1 MTKCP
6 ECKKDVSESAAA
18 CPSCGHP
25 VNAAKKELEKKKG
38 CGGCLV
44 ILGILALLAG
54 LATFIGARKQA
65 SDLIGTTWENY
76 GSERVATDE
85 ALAKAAGHGSYSDYL
100 TEQNQS
106 SGLFF
111 VAVGVGLAIVGY
123 KMYKKNTPKN
133 VLVQRECHIWVKALS
148 YSSD

>member
-1 MTKCP
+1 MIKCP
-6 ECKKDVSESAAA
+6 ECKKDVSEAAAA

-25 VNAAKKELEKKKG
+25 VAQTVNAAQKEKEKLEKKQG

-54 LATFIGARKQA
+54 LATFIGARKSA
-65 SDLIGTTWENY
+65 GDLIQSTSENF

-85 ALAKAAGHGSYSDYL
+85 ALAKAAGHGSYSDFL

-106 SGLFF
+106 SGGLFI
-111 VAVGVGLAIVGY
+111 AVGIGLAIVGY
-123 KMYKKNTPKN
+123 KMYKKNSPKKDSP
-133 VLVQRECHIWVKALS
+133 ETKP
-148 YSSD
+148 